1 MEFAATAACCIG
13 LSLLPGASQADERVQ
28 PFSAQYE
35 GKKTVALLPAT
46 AKADVAL
53 RRSAQ
58 YVVYTMRSTVKWVVI
73 ERRFRDCSVMRVEGE
88 RLLPL
93 EYEHV
98 DESQPEH
105 NVRTRFDW
113 QARQATTQVGA
124 APKPALAEITWP
136 TWDPMSFQ
144 VALMALAQQRR
155 PGDSET
161 HRVLERGAA
170 RTYQVRFSGAVA
182 VAGAR
187 QSVQAHEVVA
197 TKETGQVRLYLLPQN
212 TWRPFQIAIDDV
224 TIELVGGSGGEPPA
238 ALVEGQQP
246 QCSVVNAR

>member
-1 MEFAATAACCIG
+1 
-13 LSLLPGASQADERVQ
+13 LSLGAGASQANERVQ
-28 PFSAQYE
+28 PFSARYE

-58 YVVYTMRSTVKWVVI
+58 YVVYTMRSTVKWAVV
-73 ERRFRDCSVMRVEGE
+73 ERKFRDCSVMRIDGE

-93 EYEHV
+93 EYEHI

-113 QARQATTQVGA
+113 QTKQATTQTGA
-124 APKPALAEITWP
+124 APKPVLAEITWP

-155 PGDSET
+155 PGESET
-161 HRVLERGAA
+161 HRVIERGTA
-170 RTYQVRFSGAVA
+170 RTYQVRFAGAVP
-182 VAGAR
+182 VVGAR

-197 TKETGQVRLYLLPQN
+197 TKEKGQVRLYLLPQN
-212 TWRPFQIAIDDV
+212 NWRPLRIAIDDV
-224 TIELVGGSGGEPPA
+224 TIELVGSGRAEPPA

-246 QCSVVNAR
+246 QCNVVNAR